1 MTENSTKIDVS
12 AQDSITEE
20 PSNETQDSESTYPAA
35 VVIEYHKRTEPIGTD
50 ASFGSF
56 GPSVSRHNG
65 SDNLEIMIPPL
76 GDLETRPGKQAEAS
90 RDNDA
95 RSSNRGESP
104 VTAGGGSEP
113 TNIAVG

>member
-1 MTENSTKIDVS
+1 LTENSTKIDVS

-20 PSNETQDSESTYPAA
+20 PSNKTQLSESTYPAA
-35 VVIEYHKRTEPIGTD
+35 VEYHKRTETIGTD
-50 ASFGSF
+50 SEIASFGSF

-65 SDNLEIMIPPL
+65 SNNLEIPPL